1 MGRYRS
7 KLTSWHKQAKG
18 WDEVEPK
25 IVWHYYR
32 PYVKQ
37 TTLLLEKNTRRGTIS
52 ASQYIKSLT
61 SSLKIKKIYIANKKK
76 TKKIQQ
82 IHLDIQECIVSPPSE
97 AGVSSSEF
105 RTTTATGLCAV
116 STGCHQLAPLETRRH
131 E

>member
-1 MGRYRS
+1 M
-7 KLTSWHKQAKG
+7 
-18 WDEVEPK
+18 EPK

-61 SSLKIKKIYIANKKK
+61 SSLKIKKNIANKKK

-82 IHLDIQECIVSPPSE
+82 IHLDIQECIVTPP
-97 AGVSSSEF
+97 AKLVCQALSSEP
-105 RTTTATGLCAV
+105 
-116 STGCHQLAPLETRRH
+116 PLQQACVL
-131 E
+131 